1 MKRKL
6 LAVLLAMSMVFVP
19 AAVSAEEN
27 TRTTEDNITDMKI
40 SDNGITDI
48 TIYHTND
55 THGYLTGDG
64 TDVVGMALVGG
75 LKEADPDSILVD
87 AGDATQGL
95 PIASL
100 TQGNDVIELMNLAG
114 YDLMTAGNHEFDFG
128 TEAFL
133 KNVRLA
139 DFPVLAA
146 NIYKDGAP
154 LLKGVQEGNS
164 GCHTIIE
171 RNGKKI
177 GFFGLTTVQTAT
189 ATNPSGISDLEFL
202 EETEIAKDEI
212 DELEAADVDA
222 IVAVCHLGNGDAPC
236 TAPELAE
243 SLTGAYEGKV
253 DAIIDGHSH
262 TLENETVNGVQIVQ
276 TGYGMSAVGE
286 LTLTFTGEEVT
297 AVTEKLLK
305 PSDLNQIRPSSSV
318 EEKLQQITD
327 SQADLLQEKAG
338 EAQTTLWAGWIGDI
352 AMTRLV
358 ETNYGNFAAD
368 AFLNAGTAI
377 VQSNGTEEEK
387 QMPVIAVENGG
398 GIREAVANG
407 TITKGDLIST
417 FPFSNTLYM
426 KKITPAVLYQ
436 MMEQSGSLLAGQ
448 DQNTGMLLQKQISG
462 GFLQI
467 GGFKVVFNPDGE
479 NGNRV
484 VSVTLDGQK
493 KALDRND
500 TKTAILL
507 VSNNYIMSG
516 GNDYTMLADLPKYR
530 EAGGELETIQ
540 EYLKQCLAQGIMDQ
554 YAGTQGRISYTGSVY
569 QPKDYTVSVKIT
581 DEAGVPLENK
591 ELSYR
596 VDGGKRTNG
605 TTDAQGLLKIQVS
618 DGGHGIR
625 LSDAQKEIYVDNY
638 TGLGIAEDDLRQIP
652 VLTFLSDGS
661 CDPIADETEGET
673 EKNPPSEEPKIPNDQ
688 TEKENKNPETNME
701 TVSESEAVKTGDES
715 FLIFWVIVSG
725 AGAAGIVLL
734 TAKVKQK
741 I

>member
-6 LAVLLAMSMVFVP
+6 LALFLIMSIVLAP
-19 AAVSAEEN
+19 AAVSAQEN
-27 TRTTEDNITDMKI
+27 TPASESETADV
-40 SDNGITDI
+40 

-64 TDVVGMALVGG
+64 KNVVGMPLVGG
-75 LKEADPDSILVD
+75 LKAADPDSILVD

-95 PIASL
+95 PVASL
-100 TQGNDVIELMNLAG
+100 TQGNDVIKLMNLAG

-128 TEAFL
+128 TDAFL

-139 DFPVLAA
+139 EFPVLAA

-154 LLKGVQEGNS
+154 LLKEIQEGNS

-177 GFFGLTTVQTAT
+177 GFFGLTTVQTVT
-189 ATNPSGISDLEFL
+189 ATNPSGISGLQFL
-202 EETEIAKDEI
+202 DEAEIAKHEI
-212 DELEAADVDA
+212 DELEEADVDA

-236 TAPELAE
+236 TGPELAD
-243 SLTGAYEGKV
+243 SLTGKYQGKV

-262 TLENETVNGVQIVQ
+262 TLENETVNGIHIVQ

-297 AVTEKLLK
+297 DVTEKLLK
-305 PSDLNQIRPSSSV
+305 PSDLKQIQPSSAV

-327 SQADLLQEKAG
+327 SQSDLLQEKAG

-352 AMTRLV
+352 AMTRFV

-398 GIREAVANG
+398 GIREAAANG
-407 TITKGDLIST
+407 TITKGDLISA

-436 MMEQSGSLLAGQ
+436 MMEKSGSLLAGQ
-448 DQNTGMLLQKQISG
+448 DPDTGMLLQKQISG

-484 VSVTLDGQK
+484 VSVTLNGQK
-493 KALDRND
+493 EALDRND

-530 EAGGELETIQ
+530 EAG
-540 EYLKQCLAQGIMDQ
+540 
-554 YAGTQGRISYTGSVY
+554 
-569 QPKDYTVSVKIT
+569 
-581 DEAGVPLENK
+581 
-591 ELSYR
+591 
-596 VDGGKRTNG
+596 
-605 TTDAQGLLKIQVS
+605 
-618 DGGHGIR
+618 
-625 LSDAQKEIYVDNY
+625 
-638 TGLGIAEDDLRQIP
+638 
-652 VLTFLSDGS
+652 
-661 CDPIADETEGET
+661 
-673 EKNPPSEEPKIPNDQ
+673 
-688 TEKENKNPETNME
+688 
-701 TVSESEAVKTGDES
+701 ES
-715 FLIFWVIVSG
+715 
-725 AGAAGIVLL
+725 
-734 TAKVKQK
+734 
-741 I
+741 